1 MEDKDLIILILKD
14 NPMEKTRLF
23 FTLMMIKYAIEAE
36 KKLKIGDFS

>member
-1 MEDKDLIILILKD
+1 MEDKDLIILILKE

-23 FTLMMIKYAIEAE
+23 FTLMMIKDAIEAE